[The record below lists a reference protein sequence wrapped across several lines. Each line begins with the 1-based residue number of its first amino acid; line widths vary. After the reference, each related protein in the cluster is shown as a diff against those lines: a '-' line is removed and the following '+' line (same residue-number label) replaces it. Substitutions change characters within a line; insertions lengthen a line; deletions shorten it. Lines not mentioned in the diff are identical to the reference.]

1 MLNPD
6 SFSALFSSSSAVAV
20 YGFFGKLY
28 RRESIRSYTNRQAGA
43 TKIMRIDFSSII
55 RGA

>member
-20 YGFFGKLY
+20 YGFLG
-28 RRESIRSYTNRQAGA
+28 SYIGERVLDHIRQAGA